1 MQKTK
6 QKVQRIAAVFLTAM
20 ALMLLAACSGASN
33 DNTSGTEQTGEAQ
46 ADTGNGNTSDN
57 GAAGSGT
64 LVIALSQDIDTLDTH
79 GTTAISTESVMV
91 NLQSYLLKRDNE
103 GTLHPHLA
111 ESYEALDD
119 TTWSFT
125 LRDNILFHNGDPLT
139 AEDVKF
145 SLERVAHD
153 NKLVQHANFKS
164 ILEVNVLDPLNFE
177 IITDGPDPALPY
189 RLARE
194 AAGIFPKNYIEENGW
209 DAFQQHPVGSGPYE
223 FVEWLKGD
231 RMTMKKFDDYFEGDV
246 SEWDTVVFRTI
257 METSTRVAELM
268 TGGVHVASSI
278 PPTDLDRVNN
288 NDGTSVIKS
297 DTTTVRMLYVNQNE
311 QFKTSDPRVVQAIDY
326 AIDNQVLSDIFA
338 NGEGT
343 PTRTRPVPGTFGFDE
358 SLYDTY
364 RYDPERAR
372 ELLAEAGYN
381 NNLEITLTSSQGR
394 SYADSDTAQVIAG
407 MLEEV
412 GIKVNLDLLEASNY
426 VSVRTNGENKELLF
440 TGWNNTL
447 FDASHALGHFHST
460 YQPAAFGYSN
470 PRVDE
475 LLDAA
480 AVNMD
485 PDSRAE
491 QYKEIQQIVAEEMP
505 YIYLYQ
511 DVSFMGM
518 SDSLDY
524 EPRID
529 QMFHVDEIKSK

>member
-1 MQKTK
+1 MQQRK
-6 QKVQRIAAVFLTAM
+6 QKVQRISSVFLTTM
-20 ALMLLAACSGASN
+20 ALLLLAGCSGGN
-33 DNTSGTEQTGEAQ
+33 DTTSGAGQTGNTQAQ
-46 ADTGNGNTSDN
+46 TGNGTTTEGDS
-57 GAAGSGT
+57 AGGKT

-79 GTTAISTESVMV
+79 GTTAISTEGVMV

-125 LRDNILFHNGDPLT
+125 LRDNILFHNGDQLT

-145 SLERVAHD
+145 SLERVAQD
-153 NKLVQHANFKS
+153 NKLVQHANFKT
-164 ILEVNVLDPLNFE
+164 IQEVKVLDPLNFE

-246 SEWDTVVFRTI
+246 SEWDTVIFRTI

-268 TGGVHVASSI
+268 TGGVQIAASI
-278 PPTDLDRVNN
+278 PPTDLERVNS
-288 NDGTSVIKS
+288 NDGTSIVKS
-297 DTTTVRMLYVNQNE
+297 DTTTVRMLYVNQNDA
-311 QFKTSDPRVVQAIDY
+311 FKTSDPRVVQAIDY

-338 NGEGT
+338 DGEGK

-358 SLYDTY
+358 TLYDTY

-372 ELLAEAGYN
+372 ELLAEAGYT

-412 GIKVNLDLLEASNY
+412 GIKVNLVLLEASNY
-426 VSVRTNGENKELLF
+426 VSVRTNGENKELLL

-447 FDASHALGHFHST
+447 FDSSHALGHFHST

-491 QYKEIQQIVAEEMP
+491 QYKEVQQIVAEEMP

-524 EPRID
+524 DPRID
-529 QMFHVDEIKSK
+529 QMFHVDEIKTK